1 MVNDHLDAPQVQHDA
16 TPSPAACDFEASG
29 GLNGEHQI
37 TNQAVQNSAPITL
50 CDLLKKVISQSNP
63 SHSSPSS
70 FYF

>member
-37 TNQAVQNSAPITL
+37 TNQAVQNSAPQFHS
-50 CDLLKKVISQSNP
+50 VIFSKR
-63 SHSSPSS
+63 
-70 FYF
+70 